1 MSSLPLVWWSI
12 WRSLGSLP
20 SSLGVDI
27 PSLNSI
33 IRSVRE
39 KFHALRLIQ
48 CPLVSSWD
56 WDNSYDSLVF
66 CLHAQI

>member
-27 PSLNSI
+27 PSLNS
-33 IRSVRE
+33 VRE
-39 KFHALRLIQ
+39 KPHALRLIQ